1 MGDRP
6 DPSRNL
12 PQALE
17 DKCSCSARE
26 QYPNGKQHQPSS
38 GKETPRLPPSPMQV
52 SRQEEST
59 SRFLP
64 VREARDLP
72 RMPEEEWS
80 AAPSPQRLRGLT
92 VKCSTTMEEAW
103 EERRSLS
110 MMTPTPM
117 WESGPRLRGE
127 NSR

>member
-52 SRQEEST
+52 SR
-59 SRFLP
+59 
-64 VREARDLP
+64 
-72 RMPEEEWS
+72 EEEWS